1 MKKTFKLQ
9 VENKNQDR
17 IVESIKNEI
26 RKYIK
31 REQRKPLPADKNY
44 WFFDCKFAKNE
55 QTPRE
60 IPFADIIRYVNEA
73 VDEKCETFYL
83 EIISKAEKR
92 VEKVDENKIEE
103 IIESSNEEEVKED

>member
-9 VENKNQDR
+9 IENKTQDR
-17 IVESIKNEI
+17 VVESIKNEI

-31 REQRKPLPADKNY
+31 REQRKPLPKDKDY

-55 QTPRE
+55 QTPQE

-73 VDEKCETFYL
+73 SNEKCESFYL
-83 EIISKAEKR
+83 EILARAEEKSKKEI
-92 VEKVDENKIEE
+92 DE
-103 IIESSNEEEVKED
+103 IIELNEEDD